1 MKLFLSIYKGLELSE
16 KKKFKWI
23 VAFIIFL
30 LFLEIAS
37 LSLLLPIIQI
47 MFSEEKISFLS
58 FNFFEKF
65 SKNQQIY
72 FFLSLLVFFFTI
84 KNIFNAFLVYY
95 QKRFLYDIQIN
106 FSSRIFS
113 HYLNS
118 SYDLFLR
125 NSKPEI
131 MRNLGILASYII
143 VLENFI
149 RIVIEVCILILILS
163 IIFFSNFYLGLS
175 IAIFSGIFIIVYLFF
190 SKGKFK
196 KYGELINFYNERLIN
211 NYLDSIGSIKDIILQ
226 KKQNF
231 FIEKFSSNI
240 SKQANIN
247 VKHSFLAEVPRFL
260 LEIIVVTA
268 IAFLIIIM
276 TFTNENLNDT
286 TVTLSFIIALI
297 FRALPSVTRIIYQS
311 SGFYIKIDTIKRV
324 QNLMLTFNKKQDMKK
339 NQKNF
344 DYNKISLK
352 KISFFYSTNSSKK
365 IFNDLNLDI
374 FRNKTLG
381 IIGSSGSGKSTLLD
395 LICGILSPVNGKIFL
410 DDRPLDDETIYS
422 WQQKISYISQ
432 KNYLLNGSILEN
444 VAFAEKKEEIN
455 VQKAEE
461 AITFAKL
468 KSLVDEKKEGINF
481 LIGEDGKNI
490 SGGQRQRIILAR
502 AIYRESELIILDEA
516 TSALD
521 KHTENEIL
529 RDIKDNF
536 HKNKTLIISTHRAE
550 SLYFCDEIININ
562 NLK

>member
-1 MKLFLSIYKGLELSE
+1 MKLFLSIYNGLEFSE

-37 LSLLLPIIQI
+37 LSLLLPIIKI
-47 MFSEEKISFLS
+47 IFSEEKISFLS

-84 KNIFNAFLVYY
+84 KNIFNAFLIYY

-149 RIVIEVCILILILS
+149 RIAIEVCILILILT

-175 IAIFSGIFIIVYLFF
+175 IMIFSVIFIIVFLFL

-231 FIEKFSSNI
+231 FIEKFSTNI

-247 VKHSFLAEVPRFL
+247 VKNSFLLEIPRFL

-276 TFTNENLNDT
+276 TITNENLNET
-286 TVTLSFIIALI
+286 TVTISFIIALI

-311 SGFYIKIDTIKRV
+311 SGFYNKIDTIKRV

-339 NQKNF
+339 NQENF
-344 DYNKISLK
+344 DYKKISLK
-352 KISFFYSTNSSKK
+352 KISFFYGTNSSKK
-365 IFNDLNLDI
+365 IFNDLDLDI
-374 FRNKTLG
+374 FKNNTIG

-395 LICGILSPVNGKIFL
+395 IICGILSPANGKIFL
-410 DDRPLDDETIYS
+410 DDRQLDDETIYS

-455 VQKAEE
+455 MQKAEE
-461 AITFAKL
+461 AIAFAKL

-490 SGGQRQRIILAR
+490 SGGQRQRIVLAR
-502 AIYRESELIILDEA
+502 AIYREAELIILDEA

-521 KHTENEIL
+521 KYTENEIL

-536 HKNKTLIISTHRAE
+536 HKNKTLIISTHKAE
-550 SLYFCDEIININ
+550 SLYFCDKIINID
-562 NLK
+562 NL

>member
-1 MKLFLSIYKGLELSE
+1 MKLFLSIYNGLEHFE

-23 VAFIIFL
+23 VIFIIFL

-47 MFSEEKISFLS
+47 IFSEEKISFLS

-72 FFLSLLVFFFTI
+72 FFLSLLVIFFTI
-84 KNIFNAFLVYY
+84 KNIFNAFLIFY

-118 SYDLFLR
+118 SYDLFLI
-125 NSKPEI
+125 NSKSEI
-131 MRNLGILASYII
+131 MRNLGILASYIV

-149 RIVIEVCILILILS
+149 RIAIEVCILILILL

-175 IAIFSGIFIIVYLFF
+175 IMIFSIIFIIVFLFF

-231 FIEKFSSNI
+231 FIEKFSTNI

-247 VKHSFLAEVPRFL
+247 VKNSFLVEVPRFL
-260 LEIIVVTA
+260 LEIIVVTTIA
-268 IAFLIIIM
+268 ILIVIM
-276 TFTNENLNDT
+276 TFTNENLNET

-339 NQKNF
+339 NQKDF
-344 DYNKISLK
+344 DYKKISLK
-352 KISFFYSTNSSKK
+352 EISFFYGTNSSKK
-365 IFNDLNLDI
+365 IFNNLNLDI
-374 FRNKTLG
+374 LKNKTIG

-395 LICGILSPVNGKIFL
+395 LICGILSPTNGKIYF
-410 DDRPLDDETIYS
+410 DDRPLDNETIYS
-422 WQQKISYISQ
+422 WQKKISYISQ
-432 KNYLLNGSILEN
+432 KNYLLDDNILRN
-444 VAFAEKKEEIN
+444 VAFAVEEEEIDMN
-455 VQKAEE
+455 KVNE
-461 AITFAKL
+461 AIKFAKL
-468 KSLVDEKKEGINF
+468 DNLIKSKKEGIYF
-481 LIGEDGKNI
+481 KIGEDGKNL
-490 SGGQRQRIILAR
+490 SGGQRQRIIIAR
-502 AIYRESELIILDEA
+502 AIYRDSDLLIFDEA

-521 KHTENEIL
+521 KKTEIDIFK
-529 RDIKDNF
+529 DIKENF
-536 HKNKTLIISTHRAE
+536 KNKKTVLISTHNKNN
-550 SLYFCDEIININ
+550 LYFCDKIISIDE
-562 NLK
+562 L

>member
-1 MKLFLSIYKGLELSE
+1 M
-16 KKKFKWI
+16 
-23 VAFIIFL
+23 

-47 MFSEEKISFLS
+47 IFSEEKISFLS

-72 FFLSLLVFFFTI
+72 FFLSLLVIFFTI
-84 KNIFNAFLVYY
+84 KNIFNAFLIFY

-118 SYDLFLR
+118 SYDLFLI
-125 NSKPEI
+125 NSKSEI
-131 MRNLGILASYII
+131 MRNLGILASYIV

-149 RIVIEVCILILILS
+149 RIAIEVCILILILL

-175 IAIFSGIFIIVYLFF
+175 IMIFSIIFIIVFLFF

-231 FIEKFSSNI
+231 FIEKFSTNI

-247 VKHSFLAEVPRFL
+247 VKNSFLVEVPRFL
-260 LEIIVVTA
+260 LEIIVVTTIA
-268 IAFLIIIM
+268 ILIVIM
-276 TFTNENLNDT
+276 TFTNENLNET

-339 NQKNF
+339 NQKDF
-344 DYNKISLK
+344 DYKKISLK
-352 KISFFYSTNSSKK
+352 EISFFYGTNSSKK
-365 IFNDLNLDI
+365 IFNNLNLDI
-374 FRNKTLG
+374 LKNKTIG

-395 LICGILSPVNGKIFL
+395 LICGILSPTNGKIYF
-410 DDRPLDDETIYS
+410 DDRPLDNETIYS
-422 WQQKISYISQ
+422 WQKKISYISQ
-432 KNYLLNGSILEN
+432 KNYLLDDNILRN
-444 VAFAEKKEEIN
+444 VAFAVEEEEIDMN
-455 VQKAEE
+455 KVNE
-461 AITFAKL
+461 AIKFAKL
-468 KSLVDEKKEGINF
+468 DNLIKSKKEGIYF
-481 LIGEDGKNI
+481 KIGEDGKNL
-490 SGGQRQRIILAR
+490 SGGQRQRIIIAR
-502 AIYRESELIILDEA
+502 AIYRDSDLLIFDEA

-521 KHTENEIL
+521 KKTEIDIFK
-529 RDIKDNF
+529 DIKENF
-536 HKNKTLIISTHRAE
+536 KNKKTVLISTHNKNN
-550 SLYFCDEIININ
+550 LYFCDKIISIDE
-562 NLK
+562 L